1 MVPQPTSTLSSKPLT
16 ATNIISGFRVRPGLF
31 LLNGAN
37 VVPGGVSF
45 TIHSINA
52 TYCEL
57 CLFHR
62 THQEPF
68 AVLPFPDNFRI
79 GNTFSMIVFDILH
92 KAAFC
97 SYKSSLI
104 TLSYRL
110 RKR

>member
-1 MVPQPTSTLSSKPLT
+1 MVPQPASTLSSKPLT

-79 GNTFSMIVFDILH
+79 GNTFP
-92 KAAFC
+92 
-97 SYKSSLI
+97 
-104 TLSYRL
+104 
-110 RKR
+110 